1 MSEEKKSTYKGVT
14 EAQRR
19 AVAKY
24 QKETVEEFKVR
35 VPKGRKAYYK
45 QQAEAHGMSLNA
57 FCIYAMDRII
67 EG

>member
-1 MSEEKKSTYKGVT
+1 MSEDKKSRYKGSSD
-14 EAQRR
+14 AQRR

-35 VPKGRKAYYK
+35 VPKGRKSYYK
-45 QQAEAHGMSLNA
+45 EQAESRNMSLNA